1 MQVKEGLQQPKRGL
15 IILGYLHALASVSL
29 SCTFSL
35 LGAASGTAKGNL
47 IRWEH
52 QYVGWVWMREMIQDC
67 SAGEF
72 KICVIPP
79 SSDPQEGKRQQYA
92 WCSQQLHSDSSYHSR
107 YLSGFYPH
115 YSGA

>member
-72 KICVIPP
+72 KICVIPHLIP
-79 SSDPQEGKRQQYA
+79 KKARGSSM
-92 WCSQQLHSDSSYHSR
+92 H
-107 YLSGFYPH
+107 
-115 YSGA
+115 GAVSNFIPIQAIIVDT